1 MIRPGRRNTP
11 LSDPN
16 RLPCGHLKSRRH
28 WNPWCRFCIQGPKYN
43 RRKWLAEHPNDTH
56 PTPHHWRRHH
66 KSKHRKSSKLGGA
79 ALAAHDLKV
88 RRERPPRISP
98 NSIRQRKLRHKEEM
112 ARISYILFHLGQ
124 GRIGKLPSREARLV
138 SAHRDKLYS
147 EYLTRQKFADRKTMT
162 KHNWARKIWYC
173 NLRLVYSRGAAKA
186 TEMEMSN
193 G

>member
-1 MIRPGRRNTP
+1 
-11 LSDPN
+11 
-16 RLPCGHLKSRRH
+16 
-28 WNPWCRFCIQGPKYN
+28 
-43 RRKWLAEHPNDTH
+43 
-56 PTPHHWRRHH
+56 
-66 KSKHRKSSKLGGA
+66 
-79 ALAAHDLKV
+79 
-88 RRERPPRISP
+88 
-98 NSIRQRKLRHKEEM
+98 M